1 VLVRDTL
8 TDGSTVMNIEVRE
21 NLPSVAALSSG
32 TKAAALITKLPRV

>member
-1 VLVRDTL
+1 
-8 TDGSTVMNIEVRE
+8 MNIEVRE